1 MRTSYIAATV
11 LVIVLGLWMASGLI
25 NKPADEAEVAAEEA
39 PAESP
44 AMKVEFVEVS
54 LSNKSRNVILQG
66 QLEPAKRL
74 MLRSETSSIVES
86 LNVKRGD
93 RVKAGDT
100 IIQLALEGRGSDYRE
115 AEARVKS
122 AVSEQRAAES
132 LRKQGLQSQV
142 QLELAQA
149 QLEAARAQLSRIN
162 RDIANIKIT
171 APFDGII
178 NALPL
183 EIGQMI
189 DRGDMVAELV
199 DNASFK
205 VTAQAAQQTIALV
218 ESGKEITVELITG
231 EQLPGTLKYIASVAD
246 SATRSFEVE
255 AEVENI
261 DGKYSAGV
269 SASLIIPIEQVE
281 AVFISPSTL
290 ALGDG
295 GELGVKLVNEY
306 NEVVFNPISLI
317 STSIDGAW
325 VTGIPNNSRVITLG
339 QGFVKAG
346 QVVEPVATQTE
357 SEEAS

>member
-1 MRTSYIAATV
+1 MRPSYIAASA
-11 LVIVLGLWMASGLI
+11 LVILLGLWMASGLLS
-25 NKPADEAEVAAEEA
+25 KPSDDTVDATESAQAET
-39 PAESP
+39 SP
-44 AMKVEFVEVS
+44 MKVEFIEVS
-54 LSNKSRNVILQG
+54 LSDKARNVILRG

-74 MLRSETSSIVES
+74 MLRSETSSTIES
-86 LNVKRGD
+86 LNVKKGD
-93 RVKAGDT
+93 RVQAGDV
-100 IIQLALEGRGSDYRE
+100 IIELALEGRGSDYRE

-149 QLEAARAQLSRIN
+149 QLESARAQLARIN
-162 RDIANIKIT
+162 RDIANTKIE

-183 EIGQMI
+183 EVGQMI

-199 DNASFK
+199 DNDSFK
-205 VTAQAAQQTIALV
+205 VTAQAAQQTIALL
-218 ESGKEITVELITG
+218 ETGKEIHVELISG
-231 EQLPGTLKYIASVAD
+231 DQLPGKLKYISSVAD

-255 AEVENI
+255 AEVENV
-261 DGKYSAGV
+261 DAKYSAGV
-269 SASLIIPIEQVE
+269 SASLVVPIEQVE

-295 GELGVKLVNEY
+295 GELGVKLVNEN
-306 NEVVFNPISLI
+306 NEVMFNPISLI

-325 VTGIPNNSRVITLG
+325 VTGIPDNSRVITLG

-346 QVVEPVATQTE
+346 QIVEPVAAQSE